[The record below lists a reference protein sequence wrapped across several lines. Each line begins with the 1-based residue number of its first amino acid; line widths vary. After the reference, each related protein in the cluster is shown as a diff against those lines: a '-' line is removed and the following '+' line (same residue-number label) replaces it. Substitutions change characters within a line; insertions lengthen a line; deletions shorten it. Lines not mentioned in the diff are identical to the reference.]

1 MIQNITGMTENIEK
15 LEDYGLS
22 KDNKPKTLF
31 SRVGIVGAGSVGQN
45 IARMVSSKG
54 LDAILLDLTQEKID
68 LAFLEMGRELDR
80 MIERW
85 GMTNSEKLGIL
96 SRIKGT
102 TDYESFRGCDIVIE
116 AIKSSKREQ
125 THDERSDILAKI
137 EMHVDRDTIIA
148 TNSSTHVITELTAD
162 LTHKDRCL
170 SFHFLTPEADA
181 RVVEIVKGLYTSQE
195 AYENSIKFANLIGK
209 RVVPVKES
217 PGIISTRL
225 IVPFINEACEI
236 LMEGVGTMEDIDL
249 TMKVGFGLPL
259 GPFEMADKIGL
270 DKILRWCENLYDE
283 FGDQKYKSSPLLKK
297 LVRANQWGRRT
308 GRGFYEYN
316 KDGVKITKN
325 ISVSE

>member
-1 MIQNITGMTENIEK
+1 MTENIER

-22 KDNKPKTLF
+22 KDDKPKTLF

-54 LDAILLDLTQEKID
+54 LDVIFLDLNQEKID
-68 LAFLEMGRELDR
+68 QAYTELAKELDR

-102 TDYESFRGCDIVIE
+102 TEYSDFKGCDIVIE
-116 AIKSSKREQ
+116 AIKSSSRELS
-125 THDERSDILAKI
+125 HDIRSEILKKI
-137 EMHVDRDTIIA
+137 ELYVDRDTIIA
-148 TNSSTHVITELTAD
+148 TNSSTQVITELTAF
-162 LTHKDRCL
+162 LTHKDRCV

-181 RVVEIVKGLYTSQE
+181 RVVEIVKGLYTSQV
-195 AYENSIKFANLIGK
+195 AYENTIKFANLIGK
-209 RVVPVKES
+209 KVVPVKES

-283 FGDQKYKSSPLLKK
+283 FGDLKYKSSPLLKK

-308 GRGFYEYN
+308 GKGFYEYN
-316 KDGVKITKN
+316 KDGVKITRN
-325 ISVSE
+325 SSI

>member
-1 MIQNITGMTENIEK
+1 MEENIEH

-22 KDNKPKTLF
+22 EQTRSKTLF
-31 SRVGIVGAGSVGQN
+31 SRVGIVGAGTVGQN

-54 LDAILLDLTQEKID
+54 LDVVILEVTQKKID
-68 LAFLEMGRELDR
+68 QAYEELAKELDG

-102 TDYESFRGCDIVIE
+102 LNYEDLKDCDIVIE
-116 AIKSSKREQ
+116 AIKSSTRELS
-125 THDERSDILAKI
+125 RDIRGAILKKI
-137 EMHVDRDTIIA
+137 ELHVSRDTIIA
-148 TNSSTHVITELTAD
+148 TNSSTQVITELTAD
-162 LTHKDRCL
+162 LTHKDRCV
-170 SFHFLTPEADA
+170 SFHFLSPVADA
-181 RVVEIVKGLYTSQE
+181 RVVEIVKGLYTSDE
-195 AYENSIKFANLIGK
+195 AYENTIKFANLIGK
-209 RVVPVKES
+209 KVIPVKES

-225 IVPFINEACEI
+225 FVPFINEACEI

-283 FGDQKYKSSPLLKK
+283 FGDLKYKSSPLLKK

-316 KDGVKITKN
+316 DGVKVVKTT
-325 ISVSE
+325 SRDE

>member
-1 MIQNITGMTENIEK
+1 MAENIEK

-31 SRVGIVGAGSVGQN
+31 SRVGIIGAGSVGQN

-54 LDAILLDLTQEKID
+54 LDVVLLDLSQDKID
-68 LAFLEMGRELDR
+68 QAFIDMAKELDR

-102 TDYESFRGCDIVIE
+102 IDYASFNGCDIVIE
-116 AIKSSKREQ
+116 AIKSSSRDR
-125 THDERSDILAKI
+125 THDERSEILKKI
-137 EMHVDRDTIIA
+137 EMNVDRDTLIA
-148 TNSSTHVITELTAD
+148 TNSSTHVITELTVD
-162 LTHKDRCL
+162 LEHKDRCL

-195 AYENSIKFANLIGK
+195 AYDNSIKFANLIGK
-209 RVVPVKES
+209 KVVPVKES

-236 LMEGVGTMEDIDL
+236 LMEGVGSMEDIDL

-283 FGDQKYKSSPLLKK
+283 FGDLKYKSSPLLKK

-308 GRGFYEYN
+308 GRGFYEYT
-316 KDGVKITKN
+316 KDGMKITKN
-325 ISVSE
+325 ISLEE

>member
-1 MIQNITGMTENIEK
+1 MADNTEK

-22 KDNKPKTLF
+22 KDTRPKTLF
-31 SRVGIVGAGSVGQN
+31 SKVGIVGAGTVGQN

-54 LDAILLDLTQEKID
+54 LDVIFLEVSQQKID
-68 LAFLEMGRELDR
+68 QAYAELAKELDR

-102 TDYESFRGCDIVIE
+102 TEYRNFKDCDIVIE
-116 AIKSSKREQ
+116 AVKSSTRE
-125 THDERSDILAKI
+125 HSHNIRAEILKNIER
-137 EMHVDRDTIIA
+137 HVSRNTIIA
-148 TNSSTHVITELTAD
+148 TNSSTQVITELTAD
-162 LTHKDRCL
+162 LEHKDRCV

-181 RVVEIVKGLYTSQE
+181 RVVEIVKGLYTSQL
-195 AYENSIKFANLIGK
+195 AYENTIKFANLIGK
-209 RVVPVKES
+209 KVIPVKES

-225 IVPFINEACEI
+225 FVPFINEACDI
-236 LMEGVGTMEDIDL
+236 LMEGVGSMEDIDL

-283 FGDQKYKSSPLLKK
+283 FGDLKYKSSPLLKK
-297 LVRANQWGRRT
+297 LVRANQLGRRT

-316 KDGVKITKN
+316 KDGVKVTKN
-325 ISVSE
+325 ISVGE

>member
-1 MIQNITGMTENIEK
+1 MAENIER
-15 LEDYGLS
+15 LEDYGLL
-22 KDNKPKTLF
+22 KDTKPKTLF

-54 LDAILLDLTQEKID
+54 LDVIFLDITQGKIDQAYID
-68 LAFLEMGRELDR
+68 LAKELDR

-96 SRIKGT
+96 SRIQGT
-102 TDYESFRGCDIVIE
+102 TDYKDFKGCDIVIE
-116 AIKSSKREQ
+116 AIKSSTRELSY
-125 THDERSDILAKI
+125 DIRSEILKKI
-137 EMHVDRDTIIA
+137 ELNVDRDTIIA
-148 TNSSTHVITELTAD
+148 TNSSTQVITELTAG
-162 LTHKDRCL
+162 LTHKDRCV
-170 SFHFLTPEADA
+170 SFHFLVPEANA
-181 RVVEIVKGLYTSQE
+181 RVVEVVKGLYTSQA
-195 AYENSIKFANLIGK
+195 AYDNTIKFANLIGK
-209 RVVPVKES
+209 KVIHVKES

-225 IVPFINEACEI
+225 VVPLINEACEI
-236 LMEGVGTMEDIDL
+236 FMEGVGSMEDIDL

-283 FGDQKYKSSPLLKK
+283 FGDLKYKSSPLLKK

-316 KDGVKITKN
+316 KDGMKISN
-325 ISVSE
+325 GHVIVE

>member
-1 MIQNITGMTENIEK
+1 MTENIER

-22 KDNKPKTLF
+22 KDNKPRTLF
-31 SRVGIVGAGSVGQN
+31 SRVGIVGAGTVGQN
-45 IARMVSSKG
+45 IARMISSKG
-54 LDAILLDLTQEKID
+54 LDVVFLELNQEKINQAYEE
-68 LAFLEMGRELDR
+68 LAKELDR

-102 TDYESFRGCDIVIE
+102 TDYAAFRGCDIVIE
-116 AIKSSKREQ
+116 AIKSSSREQ
-125 THDERSDILAKI
+125 SHDIRTDILKKI
-137 EMHVDRDTIIA
+137 EEHVDIDTIIA
-148 TNSSTHVITELTAD
+148 TNSSTHIITELTAD
-162 LTHKDRCL
+162 LIHKDRCV

-181 RVVEIVKGLYTSQE
+181 RVVEVVRGLYTSQV
-195 AYENSIKFANLIGK
+195 AYDNTVKFANLIGK
-209 RVVPVKES
+209 KVIPVKES

-225 IVPFINEACEI
+225 FVPLINEACEI
-236 LMEGVGTMEDIDL
+236 LMEGVGKMEDIDL

-283 FGDQKYKSSPLLKK
+283 FGDLKYKSSPLLKK

-308 GRGFYEYN
+308 GCGFYEYN
-316 KDGVKITKN
+316 KDGVKINKN
-325 ISVSE
+325 TSVED

>member
-1 MIQNITGMTENIEK
+1 MAENSER

-22 KDNKPKTLF
+22 KDTRPKTLF

-45 IARMVSSKG
+45 IARMISSKG
-54 LDAILLDLTQEKID
+54 LDVIFLDLTQEKID
-68 LAFLEMGRELDR
+68 AAYVELAKELDR

-102 TDYESFRGCDIVIE
+102 IDYKDFKACDIVIE
-116 AIKSSKREQ
+116 CIKTQKREQ
-125 THDERSDILAKI
+125 THEIRMEILQNIER
-137 EMHVDRDTIIA
+137 HVDKDTIIA
-148 TNSSTHVITELTAD
+148 TNSSTQVITELTAD
-162 LTHKDRCL
+162 LEHKERCV

-181 RVVEIVKGLYTSQE
+181 RVVEVVKGLYTSQE
-195 AYENSIKFANLIGK
+195 TYDNTVKFAHLIGK

-225 IVPFINEACEI
+225 FVPLINEACEI

-283 FGDQKYKSSPLLKK
+283 FGDLKYKSSPLLKK
-297 LVRANQWGRRT
+297 LVRANQYGRRT

-316 KDGVKITKN
+316 KDGMKITREN
-325 ISVSE
+325 TLQV

>member
-1 MIQNITGMTENIEK
+1 MAENTEK

-22 KDNKPKTLF
+22 KDTRPKTLF
-31 SRVGIVGAGSVGQN
+31 SRVGIVGAGTVGQN
-45 IARMVSSKG
+45 IARMISSKG
-54 LDAILLDLTQEKID
+54 LDVVFLDLTKEKID
-68 LAFLEMGRELDR
+68 KAYAELGRELDR

-102 TDYESFRGCDIVIE
+102 TEYSDFKECDIVIE
-116 AIKSSKREQ
+116 AIKTPKNETSHETRME
-125 THDERSDILAKI
+125 ILKSI
-137 EMHVDRDTIIA
+137 ENNVGHRTIIA
-148 TNSSTHVITELTAD
+148 SNSSTQVITELTAN
-162 LTHKDRCL
+162 LEHKDRCV

-181 RVVEIVKGLYTSQE
+181 RVVEVVKGLYTSQE
-195 AYENSIKFANLIGK
+195 TYDNTVKFAQLIGK
-209 RVVPVKES
+209 KVVHVKES

-225 IVPFINEACEI
+225 FVPLINEACEI

-283 FGDQKYKSSPLLKK
+283 YGDLKYKASPLLKK

-308 GRGFYEYN
+308 GKGFYEYN
-316 KDGVKITKN
+316 KDGMKITNN
-325 ISVSE
+325 ISLEG

>member
-1 MIQNITGMTENIEK
+1 MTENIER

-85 GMTNSEKLGIL
+85 GMTNSEKLGIM

-116 AIKSSKREQ
+116 AIKTSKREQ
-125 THDERSDILAKI
+125 THDERSEILAKI
-137 EMHVDRDTIIA
+137 ENHVDRDTIIA
-148 TNSSTHVITELTAD
+148 TNSSTHVITELTAN

-195 AYENSIKFANLIGK
+195 AYDNSIKFANLIGK

-325 ISVSE
+325 ISLGE

>member
-1 MIQNITGMTENIEK
+1 MSDNIEK
-15 LEDYGLS
+15 LEDYGLA
-22 KDNKPKTLF
+22 KDTKPKTLF
-31 SRVGIVGAGSVGQN
+31 SLVGIVGAGSVGQN

-54 LDAILLDLTQEKID
+54 LDVIFLELSQEKID
-68 LAFLEMGRELDR
+68 QAYLELTRELDR

-102 TDYESFRGCDIVIE
+102 TDYSKFRGCDIVIE
-116 AIKSSKREQ
+116 AIKSSTREHS
-125 THDERSDILAKI
+125 HDIRMRILKKI
-137 EMHVDRDTIIA
+137 EENVDKETIIA
-148 TNSSTHVITELTAD
+148 TNSSTQVITELTAD
-162 LTHKDRCL
+162 LIHKERCV

-181 RVVEIVKGLYTSQE
+181 RVVEIVKGLYTSQA
-195 AYENSIKFANLIGK
+195 AYENTIKFANLIGK
-209 RVVPVKES
+209 KVIPVKES

-225 IVPFINEACEI
+225 VVPMINEACEI

-249 TMKVGFGLPL
+249 TMRVGFGLPL

-283 FGDQKYKSSPLLKK
+283 FGDLKYKSSPLLKK

-316 KDGVKITKN
+316 KDGVKVCRN
-325 ISVSE
+325 SFVEY

>member
-1 MIQNITGMTENIEK
+1 MADNIER

-22 KDNKPKTLF
+22 KDTRQKTLF
-31 SRVGIVGAGSVGQN
+31 SKVGIVGAGTVGQN

-54 LDAILLDLTQEKID
+54 LDVIFLEVNQHKID
-68 LAFLEMGRELDR
+68 QAFTELAKELDR

-102 TDYESFRGCDIVIE
+102 TEYRNLKDCDIVIE
-116 AIKSSKREQ
+116 AVKSSTRE
-125 THDERSDILAKI
+125 HSHNIRSEILKNIER
-137 EMHVDRDTIIA
+137 HVSRDTIIA
-148 TNSSTHVITELTAD
+148 TNSSTQVITELTAD
-162 LTHKDRCL
+162 LEHKDRCV

-181 RVVEIVKGLYTSQE
+181 RVVEVVKGLYTSQE
-195 AYENSIKFANLIGK
+195 AYENTIKFANLIGK
-209 RVVPVKES
+209 KVIPAKES

-225 IVPFINEACEI
+225 FVPFINEACDI
-236 LMEGVGTMEDIDL
+236 LMEGVGSMEDIDL

-283 FGDQKYKSSPLLKK
+283 FGDLKYKSSPMLKK
-297 LVRANQWGRRT
+297 LVRANQLGRRT

-316 KDGVKITKN
+316 KDGVKTISN
-325 ISVSE
+325 ISVGE

>member
-1 MIQNITGMTENIEK
+1 MAENDMER

-22 KDNKPKTLF
+22 QDTRTKTLF
-31 SRVGIVGAGSVGQN
+31 SIVGIVGAGTVGQN

-54 LDAILLDLTQEKID
+54 LDVILLDITQEKID
-68 LAFLEMGRELDR
+68 QAFVELAKELDR

-96 SRIKGT
+96 ARIKGT
-102 TDYESFRGCDIVIE
+102 LDYKDFKNCDIVIE
-116 AIKSSKREQ
+116 AIKSSSRELS
-125 THDERSDILAKI
+125 HDIREAILKKI
-137 EMHVDRDTIIA
+137 ETHVDKHTIIA
-148 TNSSTHVITELTAD
+148 TNSSTQVITELTAG
-162 LTHKDRCL
+162 LTYKDRCV

-195 AYENSIKFANLIGK
+195 AYENTLKFANLIGK
-209 RVVPVKES
+209 KVVPVKES

-225 IVPFINEACEI
+225 FVPLINEACEI
-236 LMEGVGTMEDIDL
+236 LMEGVGSLEDIDL

-283 FGDQKYKSSPLLKK
+283 FGDLKYKASPLLKK

-316 KDGVKITKN
+316 KDGTKITKN
-325 ISVSE
+325 SFLED

>member
-1 MIQNITGMTENIEK
+1 MADNTER

-22 KDNKPKTLF
+22 KDTRPKTLF
-31 SRVGIVGAGSVGQN
+31 SKVGIVGAGTVGQN

-54 LDAILLDLTQEKID
+54 LDVMFLEVNQQKID
-68 LAFLEMGRELDR
+68 QAYSELAKELDR

-102 TDYESFRGCDIVIE
+102 TEYRNFKDCDIVIE
-116 AIKSSKREQ
+116 AVKSSTRE
-125 THDERSDILAKI
+125 HSHNIRSEILKNIER
-137 EMHVDRDTIIA
+137 HVSRNTIIA
-148 TNSSTHVITELTAD
+148 TNSSTQVITELTAD
-162 LTHKDRCL
+162 LEHKDRCV

-181 RVVEIVKGLYTSQE
+181 RVVEVVKGLYTSQE
-195 AYENSIKFANLIGK
+195 AYENTIKFANLIGK
-209 RVVPVKES
+209 KVIAAKES

-225 IVPFINEACEI
+225 FVPFINEACDI
-236 LMEGVGTMEDIDL
+236 LMEGVGSMEDIDL

-283 FGDQKYKSSPLLKK
+283 FGDLKYKSSPLLKK
-297 LVRANQWGRRT
+297 LVRANQLGRRT

-316 KDGVKITKN
+316 KDGMKVTKN
-325 ISVSE
+325 SSVGE

>member
-1 MIQNITGMTENIEK
+1 MAENTER

-22 KDNKPKTLF
+22 HDTRPKTLF
-31 SRVGIVGAGSVGQN
+31 SRVGLVGAGTVGQN

-54 LDAILLDLTQEKID
+54 LDVI
-68 LAFLEMGRELDR
+68 FLELNQQRIDQAYRELAKELDR

-102 TDYESFRGCDIVIE
+102 VDYTHFKGCDIVIE
-116 AIKSSKREQ
+116 AIKSSSREHS
-125 THDERSDILAKI
+125 HDIRMQILKNIER
-137 EMHVDRDTIIA
+137 HVDKDTIIA
-148 TNSSTHVITELTAD
+148 TNSSTQVITELTAD
-162 LTHKDRCL
+162 LDHKERCV
-170 SFHFLTPEADA
+170 SFHFL
-181 RVVEIVKGLYTSQE
+181 YTSQV
-195 AYENSIKFANLIGK
+195 AYDKTIKFANLIGK
-209 RVVPVKES
+209 KVVPVKES

-225 IVPFINEACEI
+225 FVPLINEACEI

-249 TMKVGFGLPL
+249 TMRVGFGLPL

-283 FGDQKYKSSPLLKK
+283 FGDLKYKSSPLLKK

-316 KDGVKITKN
+316 KDGVKINKN
-325 ISVSE
+325 TSLED

>member
-1 MIQNITGMTENIEK
+1 MSESIEK
-15 LEDYGLS
+15 LEDYGLA
-22 KDNKPKTLF
+22 KDTKPKTLF
-31 SRVGIVGAGSVGQN
+31 SLVGIVGAGSVGQN

-54 LDAILLDLTQEKID
+54 LDVILLDVSLEKID
-68 LAFLEMGRELDR
+68 QAYEDLKKELNR

-102 TDYESFRGCDIVIE
+102 TDYSRFRGCDIVIE
-116 AIKSSKREQ
+116 AVKSSTREAS
-125 THDERSDILAKI
+125 HDLRMNILKKI
-137 EMHVDRDTIIA
+137 EENVDRNTIIA
-148 TNSSTHVITELTAD
+148 TNSSTQVITELTAD
-162 LTHKDRCL
+162 LTYKDRCV

-181 RVVEIVKGLYTSQE
+181 RVVEIVKGLYTSQA
-195 AYENSIKFANLIGK
+195 AYETTIKFANLIGK
-209 RVVPVKES
+209 RVIPVKES

-225 IVPFINEACEI
+225 VVPLINEACEI
-236 LMEGVGTMEDIDL
+236 LMEGVGSMEDIDL
-249 TMKVGFGLPL
+249 TMRVGFGLPL

-283 FGDQKYKSSPLLKK
+283 FGDLKYKASPLLKK

-316 KDGVKITKN
+316 KDGVKINKN
-325 ISVSE
+325 NFFEY

>member
-1 MIQNITGMTENIEK
+1 MTQNIER

-68 LAFLEMGRELDR
+68 MAFVEMGRELDR

-85 GMTNSEKLGIL
+85 GMTNSEKLGIM

-137 EMHVDRDTIIA
+137 EMHVERDTIIA

-195 AYENSIKFANLIGK
+195 AYDNSIKFANLIGK

>member
-1 MIQNITGMTENIEK
+1 MTDTTER

-22 KDNKPKTLF
+22 KDTRPKTMF
-31 SRVGIVGAGSVGQN
+31 SRVGIVGAGTVGQN

-54 LDAILLDLTQEKID
+54 LDVI
-68 LAFLEMGRELDR
+68 FLEMNQQKIDQAYFELAKELDR

-102 TDYESFRGCDIVIE
+102 TEYRNFKGCDIVIE
-116 AIKSSKREQ
+116 AVKSSTRE
-125 THDERSDILAKI
+125 HSHNIRSEILKNI
-137 EMHVDRDTIIA
+137 EHHVNKETIIA
-148 TNSSTHVITELTAD
+148 TNSSTQVITELTAD
-162 LTHKDRCL
+162 LEHKERCV

-181 RVVEIVKGLYTSQE
+181 RVVEVVKGLYTSQD
-195 AYENSIKFANLIGK
+195 AYENTIKFANLIGK
-209 RVVPVKES
+209 KVIPVKES

-225 IVPFINEACEI
+225 IVPFINEACEL
-236 LMEGVGTMEDIDL
+236 LMEGVGSMEDIDL

-270 DKILRWCENLYDE
+270 DKIFRWCENLYDE
-283 FGDQKYKSSPLLKK
+283 FGDLKYKSSPILKR
-297 LVRANQWGRRT
+297 LVRANQYGRRT

-316 KDGVKITKN
+316 KEGVRIINSLN
-325 ISVSE
+325 IIE

>member
-1 MIQNITGMTENIEK
+1 MSESIER
-15 LEDYGLS
+15 LEDYGLA
-22 KDNKPKTLF
+22 KDTKPKTLF
-31 SRVGIVGAGSVGQN
+31 SLIGIVGAGSVGQN

-54 LDAILLDLTQEKID
+54 LDVIFLEVSQEKID
-68 LAFLEMGRELDR
+68 QAYVELTKELNR

-102 TDYESFRGCDIVIE
+102 TDYTRFKGCDIVIE
-116 AIKSSKREQ
+116 AIKSSSREQ
-125 THDERSDILAKI
+125 SHNIRMRILKKI
-137 EMHVDRDTIIA
+137 EQNVGRDTIIA
-148 TNSSTHVITELTAD
+148 TNSSTQVITELTAD
-162 LTHKDRCL
+162 LTYKDRCV

-181 RVVEIVKGLYTSQE
+181 RVVEIVKGLYTSQT
-195 AYENSIKFANLIGK
+195 AYENTIKFANLIGK
-209 RVVPVKES
+209 KVIPVKES

-225 IVPFINEACEI
+225 FVPFINEACEI
-236 LMEGVGTMEDIDL
+236 LMEGVGSMEDIDL
-249 TMKVGFGLPL
+249 TMRVGFGLPL

-283 FGDQKYKSSPLLKK
+283 FGDLKYKSSPLLKK

-316 KDGVKITKN
+316 KDGMKINKN
-325 ISVSE
+325 NFFEY

>member
-1 MIQNITGMTENIEK
+1 MAEIAER

-22 KDNKPKTLF
+22 KDSRPKTLF
-31 SRVGIVGAGSVGQN
+31 SKVGIVGAGSVGQN
-45 IARMVSSKG
+45 IARMVSSRG
-54 LDAILLDLTQEKID
+54 LDVIFLELSQQKID
-68 LAFLEMGRELDR
+68 KAFHEIAKELDR
-80 MIERW
+80 MIQRW

-102 TDYESFRGCDIVIE
+102 TDYNDFKGCDIVIE
-116 AIKSSKREQ
+116 AVKSTTRE
-125 THDERSDILAKI
+125 HSHVIRAGILKKI
-137 EMHVDRDTIIA
+137 EQHVDQNTIIA
-148 TNSSTHVITELTAD
+148 TNSSTQVITELTAD
-162 LTHKDRCL
+162 LENKERCV

-181 RVVEIVKGLYTSQE
+181 RVVEIVKGLYTSQD
-195 AYENSIKFANLIGK
+195 AYDNTMKFANLIGK
-209 RVVPVKES
+209 KVIPVKES

-283 FGDQKYKSSPLLKK
+283 FGDLKYKSSPLLKK
-297 LVRANQWGRRT
+297 LVRANHWGRRT

-316 KDGVKITKN
+316 KDGVKISRN
-325 ISVSE
+325 NFF

>member
-1 MIQNITGMTENIEK
+1 MAENIER

-31 SRVGIVGAGSVGQN
+31 SRVGIIGAGSVGQN

-54 LDAILLDLTQEKID
+54 LDVVILDLTQDKID
-68 LAFLEMGRELDR
+68 QAFIDMAKELDR
-80 MIERW
+80 MIQRW

-102 TDYESFRGCDIVIE
+102 TDYASLKGCDIVIE
-116 AIKSSKREQ
+116 AIKSSSRDR
-125 THDERSDILAKI
+125 THDERSEILKKI
-137 EMHVDRDTIIA
+137 EMNVDRDTIIA
-148 TNSSTHVITELTAD
+148 TNSSTHVITELTAE
-162 LTHKDRCL
+162 LEYKDRCL

-195 AYENSIKFANLIGK
+195 AYDNSIKFANLIGK
-209 RVVPVKES
+209 KVVPVKES

-283 FGDQKYKSSPLLKK
+283 FGDLKYKASPILKK

-316 KDGVKITKN
+316 KDGVKITN
-325 ISVSE
+325 NSFMEE